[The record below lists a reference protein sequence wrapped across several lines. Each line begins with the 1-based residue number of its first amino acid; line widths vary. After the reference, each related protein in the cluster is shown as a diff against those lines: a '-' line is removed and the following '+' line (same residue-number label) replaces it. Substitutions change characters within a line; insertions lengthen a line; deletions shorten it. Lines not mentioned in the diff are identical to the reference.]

1 MGVEPPQ
8 PVGDRIVVVGS
19 RRDPRGGPLEHGQLA
34 DDRSDLGDQLHRAR
48 AGADHGHA
56 LAREIDRR
64 IPPGRM
70 ERRTGE
76 AVAALDVRISRL
88 VELPH
93 GAHDRVGNEGLLGAV
108 GPPDAHRP
116 GQVVV
121 RPVGGQH
128 LGRELDVFADA
139 EHIGALL
146 EVAVQH
152 VLRREVERPVVTLCE
167 GVAVVVVRVV
177 DATPRIRVLPP
188 GAADAG
194 VLVDDHERHARLLQP
209 VRGEHARHAG
219 ADDQDA
225 EVDTGR
231 ELVELPAR
239 CTTVLAPVGE
249 FLFEQREVGGHRY
262 ATDGELEDLEELAV
276 RRRRCG
282 ATPVVAVPD
291 QGLQRECPDGGR
303 LLIGET
309 GLRHPEEQWIGA
321 QVFPEQR
328 EIARDVGER
337 RKQRCDLGVVER
349 PSDLVVVRGD
359 RLDVADER
367 ARRRL
372 GRHAHSVTPFG
383 ACWLM
388 KPNM

>member
-1 MGVEPPQ
+1 MP
-8 PVGDRIVVVGS
+8 S
-19 RRDPRGGPLEHGQLA
+19 A
-34 DDRSDLGDQLHRAR
+34 
-48 AGADHGHA
+48 
-56 LAREIDRR
+56 
-64 IPPGRM
+64 
-70 ERRTGE
+70 RRTRT
-76 AVAALDVRISRL
+76 DHVRSSSDQS
-88 VELPH
+88 
-93 GAHDRVGNEGLLGAV
+93 ADK
-108 GPPDAHRP
+108 
-116 GQVVV
+116 
-121 RPVGGQH
+121 H

-139 EHIGALL
+139 EHIGTLL

-152 VLRREVERPVVTLCE
+152 VLRREVERPVVSLCE
-167 GVAVVVVRVV
+167 GVAVVVIRVV

-188 GAADAG
+188 GATDAG

-209 VRGEHARHAG
+209 ARGDQARHAG

-262 ATDGELEDLEELAV
+262 ATDGELEDLEQLVV

-291 QGLQRECPDGGR
+291 QGLQRECPHCGR
-303 LLIGET
+303 LLVAET
-309 GLRHPEEQWIGA
+309 GLRHREEQWIGA
-321 QVFPEQR
+321 EVLTEHR
-328 EIARDVGER
+328 EITREIGER
-337 RKQRCDLGVVER
+337 RKQRRDLGIVER
-349 PSDLVVVRGD
+349 ATDLVVAGRD
-359 RLDVADER
+359 QLDVADEG